1 MNPFDSPVQILIV
14 LLLALLIFGPK
25 RIPEIGKGLG
35 RGIRDFRKGV
45 TGQIPDDDD
54 DEDERPRPAR
64 EPKRVA
70 GSRPTATVTGD
81 AEPVE
86 GEIVVE
92 EDRPKSRV
100 EA

>member
-45 TGQIPDDDD
+45 TGQIDDDD
-54 DEDERPRPAR
+54 EDEDERPRPAKT
-64 EPKRVA
+64 PKRVA

-86 GEIVVE
+86 VEIVE